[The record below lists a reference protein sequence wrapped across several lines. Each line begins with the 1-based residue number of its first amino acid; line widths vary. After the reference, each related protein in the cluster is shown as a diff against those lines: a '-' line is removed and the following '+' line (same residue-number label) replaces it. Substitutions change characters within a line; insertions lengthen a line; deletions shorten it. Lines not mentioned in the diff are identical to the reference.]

1 MNPYGNLASGHY
13 SHADVADEFR
23 RSGVDTSDAYANY
36 APATGVN
43 YGMFNSSAS
52 PMESYPVQQS
62 APPAPPGFGSG
73 RNYTQMTAGTPKELW
88 DTMHSKDSRMTRS
101 DFEDA
106 MAEFGKSQN
115 MDPKQLYGA
124 VDVQVR
130 DGVVVSERMLE
141 QRSQVIAGV
150 KPIYTVE
157 KIVEIPQ
164 VIVREHEREVYRP
177 EVIERIIE
185 VPKMEIQERKV
196 VGPPQVLTQEQIVEV
211 PQIVTEE
218 RIVRVPRREIQERL
232 IEVPKVEYVE
242 RIEYEDFVE
251 YREVVVDKIIEVP
264 EIEYRVREVEYL
276 VPQTYIQEYYIDRY
290 KEFEVTQVQ
299 EVERIEHVPVEVPKQ
314 AMQQYQQQP
323 GYIASMSMQAPPME
337 VSAPMAAMASQQM
350 MSAPAYAA
358 QPPSQVS
365 LGACYT
371 TYGGTSIKQ
380 GPPQQAQSGYS
391 NYTTTPTSYAAGA
404 PPGSQVFSQAPMQS
418 MQYMSAPAHQG
429 GAYSY
434 ATYDYDQMDKNGD
447 GVLSKEEMQ
456 SAFAPRTMPPAGS
469 QYSMSPQYGQ
479 YSSMSPMPSGAMTP
493 PMAPGYNPYNPFQSS
508 AAVPAYG

>member
-1 MNPYGNLASGHY
+1 MNPYGSLASGQY
-13 SHADVADEFR
+13 SNADVADEFR
-23 RSGVDTSDAYANY
+23 RSGVNSSDAYANY
-36 APATGVN
+36 SPAAPATGVN
-43 YGMFNSSAS
+43 YGMFSSSAS
-52 PMESYPVQQS
+52 PMESYPGQ
-62 APPAPPGFGSG
+62 APPVQPGFGSG
-73 RNYTQMTAGTPKELW
+73 RNYSQMTAGTPKELW
-88 DTMHSKDSRMTRS
+88 DKMHSKESRMTRA
-101 DFEDA
+101 DFEEA

-150 KPIYTVE
+150 KPVYTVE

-264 EIEYRVREVEYL
+264 EVEYRVREVEYL

-290 KEFEVTQVQ
+290 KEFPVTQVQ

-323 GYIASMSMQAPPME
+323 GYIPSMSMTAPAQE
-337 VSAPMAAMASQQM
+337 VSAPMTAMASQTSM
-350 MSAPAYAA
+350 TAPAYAA

-380 GPPQQAQSGYS
+380 MPPQQASY
-391 NYTTTPTSYAAGA
+391 TSYMTAPASYSAAA
-404 PPGSQVFSQAPMQS
+404 PPGSAVFSQAPMQS
-418 MQYMSAPAHQG
+418 VQYMSAPVQS
-429 GAYSY
+429 YSY
-434 ATYDYDQMDKNGD
+434 ATYDPGMTFDQLDKNGD
-447 GVLSKEEMQ
+447 GVISKEEFQ
-456 SAFAPRTMPPAGS
+456 SAYVPKTSVPAG
-469 QYSMSPQYGQ
+469 YSMSYGQ
-479 YSSMSPMPSGAMTP
+479 YSNMSPMPSGAMTP

-508 AAVPAYG
+508 AAVPAAA